1 MSCALGYNRQSSK
14 GMSGSAI
21 GIPFF
26 LFLMASG
33 SVNGQ

>member
-1 MSCALGYNRQSSK
+1 MGCALGFNRL
-14 GMSGSAI
+14 GRDTMHGSAI

-26 LFLMASG
+26 PPRKASG